1 MLIVSRPDVEAD
13 HIQHF
18 PVEDRFLKLPVENY
32 LDLLGIEPI
41 RPQTAL
47 INAIN
52 NPKYRFVTACLSRR
66 TGKTYIAN
74 ILAQLVALVPGCN
87 ILLMS
92 PNYSLTTI
100 SWELQ
105 RSLINKFDL
114 EVEKNNQK
122 DKVIVLSNGSSVRMG
137 SVTQADSVV
146 GRSYDLILFDEAALS
161 DEGRDA
167 FNIQLRPTLDKVN
180 SKAIFIS
187 TPRGIHNYFHEFY
200 QRGFSEDP
208 NYDDWVSIHSD
219 WRENPRASERDILQA
234 KGSMSNA
241 EFRQEYMADFTSFE
255 GRIWNIDLEKCV
267 KDLSELDYRRM
278 DIIAGIDIGFKDP
291 TAFCV
296 IAYDPDDEV
305 YYVLDDFLDNEK
317 TTSEQADVI
326 KELEMKYDIDMIFVD
341 SAAAQT
347 RHDWAMEHDIST
359 ISAKKSLLDG
369 IAHVAGIIDNDK
381 LIVDENCTDVLFALD
396 QYQWDNRS
404 TLTKEKPIH
413 GEASHMAD
421 ALRYALYALYTYVS

>member
-1 MLIVSRPDVEAD
+1 MLNISRPDVESTFL
-13 HIQHF
+13 QEF
-18 PVEDRFLKLPVENY
+18 PVEDRFLKLPVGPY

-41 RPQTAL
+41 APQMAL

-74 ILAQLVALVPGCN
+74 ILAQLVSLVPGCN

-92 PNYSLTTI
+92 PNYSLTVI

-105 RSLINKFDL
+105 RQLINKFDL
-114 EVEKNNQK
+114 EVTKNNQK
-122 DKVIVLSNGSSVRMG
+122 DKVIVLSNESSIRMG

-200 QRGFSEDP
+200 QRGFSQDP
-208 NYDDWVSIHSD
+208 NFSDWVSIHSD
-219 WRENPRASERDILQA
+219 WRENPRATEKDILQA
-234 KGSMSNA
+234 KGSMSSA
-241 EFRQEYMADFTSFE
+241 EFRQEYMADFTSFQ
-255 GRIWNIDLEKCV
+255 GRIWDFDAEKCIR
-267 KDLSELDYRRM
+267 DLSELDTRQM
-278 DIIAGIDIGFKDP
+278 DVIAGIDVGFKDP
-291 TAFCV
+291 TAFVV
-296 IAYDPDDEV
+296 IAYDPDTEL
-305 YYVLDDFLDNEK
+305 YYALKDYLDAEQ
-317 TTSEQADVI
+317 TTSRQAEIV
-326 KELEMKYDIDMIFVD
+326 KAMEVRYDIDMIFID
-341 SAAAQT
+341 AAAAQT

-359 ISAKKSLLDG
+359 INAKKSVLDG
-369 IAHVAGIIDNDK
+369 IAHVAGIIENDK
-381 LIVDENCTDVLFALD
+381 LIVDPDCTHLLFALD
-396 QYQWDNRS
+396 QYQWDHRS
-404 TLTKEKPIH
+404 TLIREKPVH
-413 GEASHMAD
+413 NEASHMAD
-421 ALRYALYALYTYVS
+421 ALRYALYTYVQ